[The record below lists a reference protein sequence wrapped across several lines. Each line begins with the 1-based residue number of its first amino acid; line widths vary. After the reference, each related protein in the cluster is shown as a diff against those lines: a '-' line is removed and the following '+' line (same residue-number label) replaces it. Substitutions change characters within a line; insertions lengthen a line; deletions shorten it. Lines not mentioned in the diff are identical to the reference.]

1 MTTIIPELDITDF
14 YSDDEDY
21 EEKKADFSK
30 NFATENLI

>member
-21 EEKKADFSK
+21 EEKKAEFSRT
-30 NFATENLI
+30 FASEV